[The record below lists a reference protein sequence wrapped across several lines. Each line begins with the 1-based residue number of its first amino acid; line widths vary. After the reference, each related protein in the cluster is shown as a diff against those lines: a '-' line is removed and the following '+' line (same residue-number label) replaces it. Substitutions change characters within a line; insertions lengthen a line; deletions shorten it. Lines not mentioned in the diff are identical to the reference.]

1 MAIVMTAE
9 IPASADMYDALNK
22 EMGMSEGNLPKGMI
36 AHYAAPTDNGM
47 LIFDIW
53 ESKEQFEVFGQTLV
67 PILAGLGIGLTAFVV
82 WLATGMRGVQSRT
95 DETQRTDDSG
105 APAHRGDRDGIRG
118 DAAPEAR
125 A

>member
-53 ESKEQFEVFGQTLV
+53 ESKADFEEF
-67 PILAGLGIGLTAFVV
+67 A
-82 WLATGMRGVQSRT
+82 ATML
-95 DETQRTDDSG
+95 
-105 APAHRGDRDGIRG
+105 APAMEKVTGGAGEGIKPTVG
-118 DAAPEAR
+118 ELYNSFR
-125 A
+125 AS